1 MINIIIA
8 GTFNPDDV
16 KEMKDVIQTSTVG
29 NYYREVYSKALE
41 KNMYESIGEIINGK
55 TK

>member
-8 GTFNPDDV
+8 GTFSPDDV
-16 KEMKDVIQTSTVG
+16 KEMKNIIQNSTVG
-29 NYYREVYSKALE
+29 NYYREIYSKALE